1 MNIFWFFIGFSFLI
15 GASIGSFLNVCIA
28 RIPEKKSIV
37 SPPSSC
43 PKCGQGIKFYDNIP
57 LLSYL
62 VLRGRCRQCKTSI
75 SMRYPLVELL
85 TAILSVFLMMRFGP
99 SISYLIYFCLIS
111 ALLTITFID
120 LDHRIIP
127 DVISLP
133 LIPLGFLASFLL
145 IQLTWLDSLI
155 GILVGG
161 GSLLLV
167 AVIYEKLTGHEGMG
181 GGDIKLLAML
191 GAFLGW
197 EGVLF
202 TIMASSLLGTII
214 GGGGMLIS
222 GKGRRFAIPFGP
234 FLSLGAVLYILWGNL
249 LIGWYLELCA
259 I

>member
-1 MNIFWFFIGFSFLI
+1 MYIFWFFISFSFLI
-15 GASIGSFLNVCIA
+15 GISIGSFLNVCIA

-37 SPPSSC
+37 SPPSNC
-43 PKCGQGIKFYDNIP
+43 PKCGHGIKFYDNIP

-62 VLRGRCRQCKTSI
+62 ILFGKCRNCKTPI
-75 SMRYPLVELL
+75 SLRYPLVELL
-85 TAILSVFLMMRFGP
+85 TGILSMMLMFYYGP
-99 SISYLIYFCLIS
+99 SISYLVYFCLVA
-111 ALLTITFID
+111 ALITITFID

-133 LIPLGFLASFLL
+133 AIPIGFLTSFLL
-145 IQLTWLDSLI
+145 VQLTWLDSLI

-202 TIMASSLLGTII
+202 TILASSLLGTVI
-214 GGGGMLIS
+214 GGGAMLIS
-222 GKGRRFAIPFGP
+222 GKGRKFAIPFGP
-234 FLSLGAVLYILWGNL
+234 FLSLGAVLYILWGDI
-249 LIGWYLELCA
+249 LIRWYLELCA
-259 I
+259 V